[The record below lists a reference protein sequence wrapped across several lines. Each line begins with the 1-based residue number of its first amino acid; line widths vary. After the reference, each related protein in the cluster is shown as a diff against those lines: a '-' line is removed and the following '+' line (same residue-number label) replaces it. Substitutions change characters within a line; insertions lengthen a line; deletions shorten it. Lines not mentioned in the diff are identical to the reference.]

1 MLLLEQMV
9 VLFLLMGIGY
19 LCSLKGIITDEVS
32 KKLSAIVVNIAN
44 PALVLSGCLGDE
56 KIQGRELFTMVIIIV
71 AVYLALLLIAQV
83 LPRILRV
90 EKESRGTYKAMTIFS
105 NIGFMGFPVVAAL
118 YGSSAIL
125 YAALFTIPYNILIY
139 TYGISSMS
147 SSGDSHEKD
156 SHEKSSYKK
165 TSYEK
170 TSYKKTSYEKGEG
183 KDQEKGA
190 RITFLL
196 GRIFNVGVIACIV
209 TMVIYLCE
217 IPVPGM
223 IADTITH
230 LSNLTAPLSMM
241 VIGASLAAIDLKKL
255 FTDLRLLLFS
265 AVKLL
270 LIPIVGVLIIKQFV
284 SNEMICGVCLVMLA
298 TPVGSMT
305 AMLAQQYDGDYEMAS
320 KGVALTTILS
330 VATIPLVSML
340 VM

>member
-19 LCSLKGIITDEVS
+19 LCYKKGIINDEAG

-44 PALVLSGCLGDE
+44 PALVLTGCLGED
-56 KIQGRELFTMVIIIV
+56 KIKGQELLTTVLIIV
-71 AVYLALLLIAQV
+71 VMYLALLLIAQI
-83 LPRILRV
+83 LPKLLRV

-118 YGSSAIL
+118 YGNSALL

-139 TYGISSMS
+139 TYGVSSMRS
-147 SSGDSHEKD
+147 PEAASESRGF
-156 SHEKSSYKK
+156 
-165 TSYEK
+165 
-170 TSYKKTSYEKGEG
+170 
-183 KDQEKGA
+183 
-190 RITFLL
+190 RFLL
-196 GRIFNVGVIACIV
+196 GRILNVGVIACIV
-209 TMVIYLCE
+209 TIVIYVFE

-223 IADTITH
+223 LADTITH

-255 FTDLRLLLFS
+255 FMDGRLLVFS
-265 AVKLL
+265 VVKLL
-270 LIPIVGVLIIKQFV
+270 VIPVVGMLIINRFV
-284 SNEMICGVCLVMLA
+284 SNEVICGVCMVMLA

-330 VATIPLVSML
+330 VVTIPLVSML
-340 VM
+340 VL